1 MEAHMAE
8 RQAEKPHANR
18 LIGQTSPYLLQH
30 SHNPVDWFPWSDEA
44 FEKALAEDKPV
55 FLSIGYS
62 TCHWCHVMERE
73 SFEDEQTARQLNQ
86 DFISIKVDRE
96 ERPDVDET
104 YMKAVQ
110 TLTGTGGWP
119 LSVFLTPQG
128 KPFYG
133 GTYFPPRAGF
143 GRPSFRQVL
152 AGVAQAWQTKRE
164 DLLASSQSLTE
175 SLGRSFH
182 GGPERM
188 LSADVLQKAFD
199 ALSSYFD
206 PIYGGFGAA
215 PKFPQPTMLS
225 LLLNYT
231 CRTGESLALDM
242 VDKSLDAMARG
253 GIHDHLGG
261 GFHRYSTDAQWL
273 VPHFEKMLYDQ
284 ATIGLAYVQ
293 AYQAAGKVA
302 HAAVAGDIFDYVLR
316 DMTDPGGGFHA
327 GEDADSEG
335 REGAF
340 YIWREDEIR
349 EILGEPDAEVFC
361 DYYGVTGAG
370 NFEQGE
376 SILHVAGSI
385 DEIAVKLKTSPEEV
399 GARLAL
405 ARERLLERRNKRPRP
420 HRDDKI
426 ITSWNGLMISA
437 LAKGGAVLGE
447 ERYVQAAARA
457 GAFTLESL
465 RVDGRLMR
473 YWRAGRVVE
482 KAFLDDYA
490 MLILGLIDLY
500 EATFDS
506 RWLGEARLLAEQ
518 MIDLFADPVEGGFFL
533 TGRDAERLISR
544 EKPAYDGVAPSG
556 NSAAALGLL
565 KLGTIL
571 MESRFSD
578 QAERVLRLFSGP
590 IAQTP
595 TAFTAMLLALDYR
608 LGPTQEI
615 VIAGPADPARPLIEE
630 VRRRFLPNATLL
642 FKETGL
648 PGDALM
654 EMIPFVRDL
663 VPLDGRATAYVCENH
678 ACRRPV
684 VTTGDLAAIL
694 DGIGRN
700 R

>member
-1 MEAHMAE
+1 MAE
-8 RQAEKPHANR
+8 GQATQTHANR
-18 LIGQTSPYLLQH
+18 LIGQASPYLLQH
-30 SHNPVDWFPWSDEA
+30 AHNPVDWFPWGDEA
-44 FEKALAEDKPV
+44 FEKARVEDKPI

-110 TLTGTGGWP
+110 AMTGTGGWP
-119 LSVFLTPQG
+119 LSVFLTPEG

-143 GRPSFRQVL
+143 GRPSFRQLL
-152 AGVAQAWQTKRE
+152 AGVSQAWRTKRG
-164 DLLASSQSLTE
+164 DLLASSQSLTD
-175 SLGRSFH
+175 SLAGSFH
-182 GGPERM
+182 AGPERS

-199 ALSSYFD
+199 ALSSDFD

-225 LLLNYT
+225 LLLNYAW
-231 CRTGESLALDM
+231 RTGEQAALDM
-242 VDKSLDAMARG
+242 VDRSLDSMARG

-293 AYQAAGKVA
+293 AYQAAGKAA
-302 HAAVAGDIFDYVLR
+302 HAAVARDIFDYVLR
-316 DMTDPGGGFHA
+316 DMTDPGGGFYA

-349 EILGEPDAEVFC
+349 EILGESDAKGFC
-361 DYYGVTGAG
+361 DCYGVTDAG

-376 SILHVAGSI
+376 NILHVVGSI
-385 DEIAVKLKTSPEEV
+385 EETAAKLAD
-399 GARLAL
+399 ARL
-405 ARERLLERRNKRPRP
+405 RLLTRRNGRRRP

-426 ITSWNGLMISA
+426 IASWNGLMISA
-437 LAKGGAVLGE
+437 LAKGGSVLGE
-447 ERYVQAAARA
+447 ARYVQAAAKA
-457 GAFTLESL
+457 AAFVLESL

-506 RWLGEARLLAEQ
+506 RWLAEARLGAEQ
-518 MIDLFADPVEGGFFL
+518 MIELFADPDEGGLFL

-544 EKPAYDGVAPSG
+544 EKPAYDGVVPSG

-565 KLGTIL
+565 KLGAIL

-578 QAERVLRLFSGP
+578 QAERVLRLFSGS
-590 IAQTP
+590 ISQTP
-595 TAFTAMLLALDYR
+595 TAFTAMLLAFDYR
-608 LGPTQEI
+608 LGPTQQI
-615 VIAGPADPARPLIEE
+615 VVTGPADQARPLLEE
-630 VRRRFLPNATLL
+630 VRHRFLPNATLL
-642 FKETGL
+642 FREAGPRGAAVAK
-648 PGDALM
+648 M
-654 EMIPFVRDL
+654 VPFVRDL
-663 VPLDGRATAYVCENH
+663 VPLDGCATAYVCENH

-684 VTTGDLAAIL
+684 VTADDLAASL
-694 DGIGRN
+694 DGIARN

>member
-1 MEAHMAE
+1 MVE
-8 RQAEKPHANR
+8 RQAEEPHANR
-18 LIGQTSPYLLQH
+18 LIGQNSPYLLQH
-30 SHNPVDWFPWSDEA
+30 AHNPVNWFPWSDEA
-44 FEKALAEDKPV
+44 FEKARAEDKPV

-86 DFISIKVDRE
+86 DFVSIKVDRE

-175 SLGRSFH
+175 AIRRPSPV
-182 GGPERM
+182 GPEQT
-188 LSADVLQKAFD
+188 LSGSLFRVAFQ
-199 ALSSYFD
+199 ALSDNFD
-206 PIYGGFGAA
+206 TVYGGFGSA

-225 LLLNYT
+225 LLLDYAW
-231 CRTGESLALDM
+231 RTGERAALDM
-242 VDKSLDAMARG
+242 VDKSLVAMARG

-284 ATIGLAYVQ
+284 ATIGLAYIQ
-293 AYQAAGKVA
+293 AYQATGKAA
-302 HAAVAGDIFDYVLR
+302 HAAVARGIFDYVLR
-316 DMTDPGGGFHA
+316 DMTDPGGGFYA

-340 YIWREDEIR
+340 YVWREDEIQ

-376 SILHVAGSI
+376 NILHVVGSI
-385 DEIAVKLKTSPEEV
+385 EDTGAKLTD
-399 GARLAL
+399 ARL
-405 ARERLLERRNKRPRP
+405 RLLTRRNSRPRP

-437 LAKGGAVLGE
+437 LAKGGSVLGE
-447 ERYVQAAARA
+447 ARYVQAATKAA
-457 GAFTLESL
+457 AFVLESL

-506 RWLGEARLLAEQ
+506 RWLAEARLGAEQ
-518 MIDLFADPVEGGFFL
+518 MIDWFEDPAEGGFFL

-544 EKPAYDGVAPSG
+544 EKPAYDGVVPSG

-565 KLGTIL
+565 KLGAIL

-578 QAERVLRLFSGP
+578 QAERTLRLFSGP
-590 IAQTP
+590 ISQTP

-608 LGPTQEI
+608 LGPSQEI
-615 VIAGPADPARPLIEE
+615 VIAGPADQARPLIEE

-642 FKETGL
+642 LKETGL
-648 PGDALM
+648 RGDALM

-663 VPLDGRATAYVCENH
+663 APLDGRATAYVCEDH